1 MSERSVYLHDIPLE
15 EAQAR
20 LRAALEAAGLW
31 GTLAA
36 EDAPLESALGRVTVE
51 PVWAGLSSPNF
62 HSAAMDG
69 YALRAES
76 SANASPN
83 QPVELRLGSQAEY
96 VDTGDPLPAWAD
108 AVVPTE
114 TTQPLRDVDGRMQA
128 VEIRAALAPWA
139 NVRAMGE
146 DIVASELVLAAG
158 QRLRPVDLG
167 AIASA
172 GHARVRVARRPRVV
186 VIPTGDELIPPGT
199 LPQGG
204 QIVESNSLVLSAQV
218 EEWGGAAKRFP
229 IVKDEPE
236 AARAALEAGA
246 READLVLVNAGSS
259 AGSEDY
265 SAQAI
270 AALGRVLVHGVAV
283 RPGHPVIIGM
293 IRIGQGELAREVPVI
308 GVPGFPAS
316 AALTGEIFVR
326 PLIERWLGLPPF
338 APEEVEAVLT
348 RKVHSPL
355 GDDEYLRVSVGEVR
369 GKMVAAPLARGAGVL
384 TSLVRAD
391 GIVRIPRMTQGVQ
404 AGELVR
410 VLLYRPQAEV
420 RRSILHIG
428 SHDLTLDLLSQHLGA
443 YGVRLVSANA
453 GSVGGLVALRRGEA
467 HLAGCH
473 LLDPATGAYNLRY
486 VREYLPGQAVVL
498 ISLVGRA
505 QGLMVA
511 RANPKHITSLAD
523 LAREEL
529 RFVNRQRGAG
539 TRVLLDYHLERLGI
553 EVARV
558 RGYEREVVT
567 HLAVAVDV
575 ASGVADCGLG
585 IAAAAQALGLDFV
598 PVADE
603 RYDLVIPAEEWEGA
617 RLAPLRAVLA
627 DVRFRKA
634 VAALPGYDVR
644 RMGEQVARV
653 EAG

>member
-31 GTLAA
+31 STLAA
-36 EDAPLESALGRVTVE
+36 EDAPLESALGRVTIE

-76 SANASPN
+76 STNASPN

-158 QRLRPVDLG
+158 QRLRPVDIG

-172 GHARVRVARRPRVV
+172 GHAQVRVARRPRVV
-186 VIPTGDELIPPGT
+186 VIPTGDELVPPGT
-199 LPQGG
+199 LPQRG
-204 QIVESNSLVLSAQV
+204 QIVEFNSLVLAAQV
-218 EEWGGAAKRFP
+218 EEWGGAPERFP
-229 IVKDEPE
+229 IVKDDPE
-236 AARAALEAGA
+236 AVRAALEAAA

-259 AGSEDY
+259 AGSEDF

-293 IRIGQGELAREVPVI
+293 IRTSQGDRAREVPVI

-326 PLIERWLGLPPF
+326 PLLDRWLGLPPF

-355 GDDEYLRVSVGEVR
+355 GDDEYVRVSVGDVR
-369 GKMVAAPLARGAGVL
+369 GKLVAAPLARGAGVL

-404 AGELVR
+404 AGEPVR
-410 VLLYRPQAEV
+410 VLLYRPLSEV

-443 YGVRLVSANA
+443 HGVRLVSANA
-453 GSVGGLVALRRGEA
+453 GSIGGLMALRRGEA

-473 LLDPATGAYNLRY
+473 LLDPATGEYNLRY
-486 VREYLPGQAVVL
+486 VREYLPGQPVVL
-498 ISLVGRA
+498 VSLVGRA

-511 RANPKHITSLAD
+511 RGNPKGIAALAD

-553 EVARV
+553 EAARV
-558 RGYEREVVT
+558 HGYEREVVT

-585 IAAAAQALGLDFV
+585 IAAAAKALGLDFV

-603 RYDLVIPAEEWEGA
+603 RYDLVIPAEEWEGT
-617 RLAPLRAVLA
+617 RLAPLRAVLLDA
-627 DVRFRKA
+627 RFREA

-644 RMGEQVARV
+644 RMGEVVARV
-653 EAG
+653 E

>member
-36 EDAPLESALGRVTVE
+36 EEVPLESALGRVTIE
-51 PVWAGLSSPNF
+51 PVWASLSSPNF

-76 SANASPN
+76 SANASPT

-108 AVVPTE
+108 AVVPIE
-114 TTQPLRDVDGRMQA
+114 ATQPVRDADGRVRA
-128 VEIRAALAPWA
+128 VEMRAALALWT

-186 VIPTGDELIPPGT
+186 VIPTGDELVPPGT
-199 LPQGG
+199 LPQRG
-204 QIVESNSLVLSAQV
+204 QIVEFNSLMLAAQV
-218 EEWGGAAKRFP
+218 EEWGGAPARFP
-229 IVKDEPE
+229 IVKDDLD
-236 AARAALEAGA
+236 AIRAALEAAA

-283 RPGHPVIIGM
+283 RPGHPVILGM
-293 IRIGQGELAREVPVI
+293 IRSGPGAREVPVI

-326 PLIERWLGLPPF
+326 PLLERWLGLPPF

-355 GDDEYLRVSVGEVR
+355 GDDEYVRVSVGEVR

-473 LLDPATGAYNLRY
+473 LLDPATGEYNLRY

-498 ISLVGRA
+498 VSLVGRA

-511 RANPKHITSLAD
+511 RGNPKHIASLAD
-523 LAREEL
+523 LAREEV

-539 TRVLLDYHLERLGI
+539 TRLLLDYHLERLGI
-553 EVARV
+553 EAARV

-585 IAAAAQALGLDFV
+585 IAAAAQALELDFV

-617 RLAPLRAVLA
+617 RLVPLRAVLT
-627 DVRFRKA
+627 DTRFREA
-634 VAALPGYDVR
+634 VGALPGYDVR
-644 RMGEQVARV
+644 RMGEVVTRV
-653 EAG
+653 E

>member
-1 MSERSVYLHDIPLE
+1 MTERDVYLHDIPLE
-15 EAQAR
+15 DARARMRQALQEAGLWR
-20 LRAALEAAGLW
+20 ALEA
-31 GTLAA
+31 
-36 EDAPLESALGRVTVE
+36 EDVRLEDALGRVTAE

-69 YALRAES
+69 YALRAEA
-76 SANASPN
+76 SAHASPT
-83 QPVELRLGSQAEY
+83 QPVELSLGSQAEY
-96 VDTGDPLPAWAD
+96 VDTGDPLPIWAD
-108 AVVPTE
+108 AVVPIE
-114 TTQPLRDVDGRMQA
+114 ATQPLRDEAGGVRA
-128 VEIRAALAPWA
+128 VEIRAGLAPWT

-146 DIVASELVLAAG
+146 DIVASELVLPAG

-172 GHARVRVARRPRVV
+172 GRARVRVACRPRVAI
-186 VIPTGDELIPPGT
+186 IPSGDELIPPGT
-199 LPQGG
+199 VPRRGE
-204 QIVESNSLVLSAQV
+204 IVEFNSLVLAAQV
-218 EEWGGAAKRFP
+218 AEWGGAPTRFP
-229 IVKDEPE
+229 IVKDDLE
-236 AARAALEAGA
+236 AVRAALEAAA

-265 SAQAI
+265 SARAI
-270 AALGRVLVHGVAV
+270 ERLGRVLVHGVAV
-283 RPGHPVIIGM
+283 RPGHPVIFGM
-293 IRIGQGELAREVPVI
+293 IRIGQGDLGREVPVF

-326 PLIERWLGLPPF
+326 PLLERWLGLPPAVF
-338 APEEVEAVLT
+338 EEVEAVLT

-369 GKMVAAPLARGAGVL
+369 GRMVAAPLARGAGVL

-391 GIVRIPRMTQGVQ
+391 GIVRIPRMTQGLQ
-404 AGELVR
+404 AGEVVR
-410 VLLYRPQAEV
+410 VMLYRPQAEI
-420 RRSILHIG
+420 RRSIVHIG
-428 SHDLTLDLLSQHLGA
+428 SHDLTLDLLSQHLGEH
-443 YGVRLVSANA
+443 GVRLISANA

-473 LLDPATGAYNLRY
+473 LLDPATGEYNLRY
-486 VREYLPGQAVVL
+486 IGEYLPGLEVVL
-498 ISLVGRA
+498 VAFVGRA

-511 RANPKHITSLAD
+511 RGNPKGIVSLAD
-523 LAREEL
+523 LGRADV

-539 TRVLLDYHLERLGI
+539 TRVLLDYHLEKLGI
-553 EVARV
+553 EAARV

-598 PVADE
+598 PVAEE

-627 DVRFRKA
+627 DARFREA
-634 VAALPGYDVR
+634 VATLPGYDVS
-644 RMGEQVARV
+644 RMGKLVTRV
-653 EAG
+653 G

>member
-1 MSERSVYLHDIPLE
+1 MSERNVYLHDIPLE

-31 GTLAA
+31 STLEA
-36 EDAPLESALGRVTVE
+36 EDAPLESALGRVTLE

-76 SANASPN
+76 SANALPN
-83 QPVELRLGSQAEY
+83 QPVELGLGSQAEY

-108 AVVPTE
+108 AVVPIE
-114 TTQPLRDVDGRMQA
+114 ATQPLREADHTLRA
-128 VEIRAALAPWA
+128 VEIRAALAPWT

-172 GHARVRVARRPRVV
+172 GHAQVRVVRRPRVV
-186 VIPTGDELIPPGT
+186 VIPTGDELVPPGT

-204 QIVESNSLVLSAQV
+204 QIVESNSLVLAAQV
-218 EEWGGAAKRFP
+218 EEWGGAPKRFP
-229 IVKDEPE
+229 IVKDELE
-236 AARAALEAGA
+236 AIHAALEAAA

-283 RPGHPVIIGM
+283 RPGHPVIFGM
-293 IRIGQGELAREVPVI
+293 IRVGQGDRAREVPVI

-348 RKVHSPL
+348 RKIHSPL
-355 GDDEYLRVSVGEVR
+355 GDDEYVRVSVGEVR
-369 GKMVAAPLARGAGVL
+369 GKLVAAPLARGAGVL

-391 GIVRIPRMTQGVQ
+391 GIVLIPRMTQGVQ
-404 AGELVR
+404 AGELMR
-410 VLLYRPQAEV
+410 VLLYRPLSEV

-453 GSVGGLVALRRGEA
+453 GSIGGLMALRRGEA

-473 LLDPATGAYNLRY
+473 LLDPATGEYNLRY
-486 VREYLPGQAVVL
+486 VREYLPGQPVVL
-498 ISLVGRA
+498 VSLVGRA

-511 RANPKHITSLAD
+511 RGNPKHIASLAD
-523 LAREEL
+523 LARDEL

-553 EVARV
+553 EAARV
-558 RGYEREVVT
+558 HGYEREVVT

-585 IAAAAQALGLDFV
+585 IAAAAQALGLDFI

-627 DVRFRKA
+627 EPRFREA

-644 RMGEQVARV
+644 RMGEVLARV
-653 EAG
+653 E